1 MLELHADFDPGAK
14 ADVSWANN
22 YGLDG
27 LTLEQIEAEFA
38 ASGFEDQ
45 TAWLASLAAARRAE
59 LLKAAR
65 QV

>member
-1 MLELHADFDPGAK
+1 MLELHADLGPGAK
-14 ADVSWANN
+14 ADVSWAEN

-38 ASGFEDQ
+38 VSGFENQ
-45 TAWLASLAAARRAE
+45 KEWLISLVVAERAK